1 MPVSI
6 ALLNTGIMR
15 DAHALSGKQTH
26 RFFSPTSDA
35 DQHAPHQG
43 VRRFSARVR
52 HVSRWRTHLPI
63 DYSQLIFTRN
73 NS

>member
-26 RFFSPTSDA
+26 RFFFA
-35 DQHAPHQG
+35 D
-43 VRRFSARVR
+43 F
-52 HVSRWRTHLPI
+52 
-63 DYSQLIFTRN
+63 
-73 NS
+73 